1 MSGGLELRATDLTA
15 PIHIP
20 LGDSEQ
26 RIDSL
31 DKKGGLKGSFVEDA
45 CARCL
50 RRISPHEAIKT
61 VDRER
66 VAQICPGIVYVDE

>member
-1 MSGGLELRATDLTA
+1 MSSGLKLRATDPTA

-45 CARCL
+45 CARSL
-50 RRISPHEAIKT
+50 RRINLHEAIKT
-61 VDRER
+61 VDSER
-66 VAQICPGIVYVDE
+66 AAQICPGAVYVDE